1 MKKTTKPIVD
11 DKKEEAVTIRAVSGD
26 EEGRKRVEKTEVNT
40 HKIDTLKYVE
50 KKLMDKGVLR
60 MDRHP
65 ADGIGIGKPPPKS
78 GHGGK
83 YTWEG
88 PDDIA
93 ESELSEVPPAIDE
106 KDPNYVDEEEEE
118 KILKGEKSEVA
129 GLVVGVVEVPKVV
142 EEKEGVARI
151 EVDPRLNNPET
162 SQQKMKKTTK
172 PIVDDKKEEAVT
184 IRAVSG
190 DEEGRKR
197 VEKTEVNTHKI
208 DTLKYVE
215 KKLMDKGVLR
225 MDRHPADGIG
235 IGKPP
240 PKSGHGGKYT
250 WEGPDDI
257 AESELSEVPPAI
269 DEKDPNYVDE
279 EEEEKILKGEKS
291 EVAGLVVGVVE
302 VPKVVE
308 EKKGVA
314 RIEVDPHLNGWA
326 GLLCSE
332 PFLFAKREG
341 KKYSSCS

>member
-151 EVDPRLNNPET
+151 EVDP
-162 SQQKMKKTTK
+162 
-172 PIVDDKKEEAVT
+172 
-184 IRAVSG
+184 
-190 DEEGRKR
+190 
-197 VEKTEVNTHKI
+197 
-208 DTLKYVE
+208 
-215 KKLMDKGVLR
+215 
-225 MDRHPADGIG
+225 
-235 IGKPP
+235 
-240 PKSGHGGKYT
+240 
-250 WEGPDDI
+250 
-257 AESELSEVPPAI
+257 
-269 DEKDPNYVDE
+269 
-279 EEEEKILKGEKS
+279 
-291 EVAGLVVGVVE
+291 
-302 VPKVVE
+302 
-308 EKKGVA
+308 
-314 RIEVDPHLNGWA
+314 HLNV
-326 GLLCSE
+326 
-332 PFLFAKREG
+332 
-341 KKYSSCS
+341 

>member
-26 EEGRKRVEKTEVNT
+26 AEGRKRVEKTEVNT

-129 GLVVGVVEVPKVV
+129 GLVVGVVEVPKVA

-151 EVDPRLNNPET
+151 EVDPRLN
-162 SQQKMKKTTK
+162 
-172 PIVDDKKEEAVT
+172 V
-184 IRAVSG
+184 
-190 DEEGRKR
+190 
-197 VEKTEVNTHKI
+197 
-208 DTLKYVE
+208 
-215 KKLMDKGVLR
+215 
-225 MDRHPADGIG
+225 
-235 IGKPP
+235 
-240 PKSGHGGKYT
+240 
-250 WEGPDDI
+250 
-257 AESELSEVPPAI
+257 
-269 DEKDPNYVDE
+269 
-279 EEEEKILKGEKS
+279 
-291 EVAGLVVGVVE
+291 
-302 VPKVVE
+302 
-308 EKKGVA
+308 
-314 RIEVDPHLNGWA
+314 
-326 GLLCSE
+326 
-332 PFLFAKREG
+332 
-341 KKYSSCS
+341 

>member
-118 KILKGEKSEVA
+118 KILQGEKSEVA

-151 EVDPRLNNPET
+151 EVDPRLN
-162 SQQKMKKTTK
+162 
-172 PIVDDKKEEAVT
+172 V
-184 IRAVSG
+184 
-190 DEEGRKR
+190 
-197 VEKTEVNTHKI
+197 
-208 DTLKYVE
+208 
-215 KKLMDKGVLR
+215 
-225 MDRHPADGIG
+225 
-235 IGKPP
+235 
-240 PKSGHGGKYT
+240 
-250 WEGPDDI
+250 
-257 AESELSEVPPAI
+257 
-269 DEKDPNYVDE
+269 
-279 EEEEKILKGEKS
+279 
-291 EVAGLVVGVVE
+291 
-302 VPKVVE
+302 
-308 EKKGVA
+308 
-314 RIEVDPHLNGWA
+314 
-326 GLLCSE
+326 
-332 PFLFAKREG
+332 
-341 KKYSSCS
+341 

>member
-118 KILKGEKSEVA
+118 KIL
-129 GLVVGVVEVPKVV
+129 
-142 EEKEGVARI
+142 
-151 EVDPRLNNPET
+151 
-162 SQQKMKKTTK
+162 Q
-172 PIVDDKKEEAVT
+172 
-184 IRAVSG
+184 
-190 DEEGRKR
+190 
-197 VEKTEVNTHKI
+197 
-208 DTLKYVE
+208 
-215 KKLMDKGVLR
+215 
-225 MDRHPADGIG
+225 
-235 IGKPP
+235 
-240 PKSGHGGKYT
+240 
-250 WEGPDDI
+250 
-257 AESELSEVPPAI
+257 
-269 DEKDPNYVDE
+269 
-279 EEEEKILKGEKS
+279 GEKS

-314 RIEVDPHLNGWA
+314 RSEVDPHLNV
-326 GLLCSE
+326 
-332 PFLFAKREG
+332 
-341 KKYSSCS
+341 

>member
-1 MKKTTKPIVD
+1 M
-11 DKKEEAVTIRAVSGD
+11 TIRAVSGD

-118 KILKGEKSEVA
+118 KILQGEKSEVA

-151 EVDPRLNNPET
+151 EVDPRLN
-162 SQQKMKKTTK
+162 
-172 PIVDDKKEEAVT
+172 V
-184 IRAVSG
+184 
-190 DEEGRKR
+190 
-197 VEKTEVNTHKI
+197 
-208 DTLKYVE
+208 
-215 KKLMDKGVLR
+215 
-225 MDRHPADGIG
+225 
-235 IGKPP
+235 
-240 PKSGHGGKYT
+240 
-250 WEGPDDI
+250 
-257 AESELSEVPPAI
+257 
-269 DEKDPNYVDE
+269 
-279 EEEEKILKGEKS
+279 
-291 EVAGLVVGVVE
+291 
-302 VPKVVE
+302 
-308 EKKGVA
+308 
-314 RIEVDPHLNGWA
+314 
-326 GLLCSE
+326 
-332 PFLFAKREG
+332 
-341 KKYSSCS
+341 